1 MKFILFLIMM
11 LFSVPCFCQ
20 DEAFQE
26 EFIDFE
32 PKTEK
37 IQETETVDED
47 NITENE
53 TEVEEQLKK
62 ENELNI
68 LKEQNKKDL
77 AKLQRQFDSEEDGIK
92 RIEIEN
98 QIKAKKI
105 EYKAKEYMLDWTDI
119 SEDMSIQKILKEAIK
134 TKKETA
140 NLLDEY
146 ESLLEADNER
156 FLESDTGLDLLRYDT
171 SDEREE
177 INIGGS
183 KHKELSLMSEAMTP
197 YIERLKIFQ
206 KNYFRSEGNERA
218 KVVSLSKVNNK
229 YMIVKIIYTGEVT
242 AVYNLKY
249 DCSNMSKENINAT
262 NKVGLKVSPQFSVG
276 QNNNGTLSKVLTGFY
291 VRNTNIN
298 EGKIIKISAIL
309 DEISE
314 IARYKK
320 IFKQY
325 NTDK

>member
-1 MKFILFLIMM
+1 MKIILFIIMM
-11 LFSVPCFCQ
+11 LLSVPCFCE
-20 DEAFQE
+20 DDGFQE

-32 PKTEK
+32 PKVEK
-37 IQETETVDED
+37 IQEVADVDDE

-53 TEVEEQLKK
+53 VLLKK
-62 ENELNI
+62 ENELKA
-68 LKEQNKKDL
+68 LKEQSKKDL
-77 AKLQRQFDSEEDGIK
+77 AKLQRKFDSEEDGIK

-105 EYKAKEYMLDWTDI
+105 EYKAKEYMLDWPEVSTDI
-119 SEDMSIQKILKEAIK
+119 SIQKALKEAIK
-134 TKKETA
+134 IKKETA

-171 SDEREE
+171 SGEPEE
-177 INIGGS
+177 INTGGS
-183 KHKELSLMSEAMTP
+183 KHKELALMSEAMNP
-197 YIERLKIFQ
+197 YIERLKFFQ
-206 KNYFRSEGNERA
+206 KNYFRSEGNEKA

-229 YMIVKIIYTGEVT
+229 HMIIKIIYTGEVT
-242 AVYNLKY
+242 LVYNLKY

-262 NKVGLKVSPQFSVG
+262 NKAGLKVTPQFSVG

-298 EGKIIKISAIL
+298 EGKIIKISAIV

-325 NTDK
+325 NADK